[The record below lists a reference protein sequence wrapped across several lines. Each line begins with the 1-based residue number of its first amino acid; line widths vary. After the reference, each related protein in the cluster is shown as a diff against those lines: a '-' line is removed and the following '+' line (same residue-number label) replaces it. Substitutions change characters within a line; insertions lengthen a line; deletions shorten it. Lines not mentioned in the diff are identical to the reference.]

1 MPCRVLSYL
10 CLHLTDF
17 LLMIRGVEGRA
28 SWQSSAQTWAS
39 QVRERMTPQRGEQL
53 IFRYSSLVF
62 ADSP

>member
-10 CLHLTDF
+10 YLHLTY
-17 LLMIRGVEGRA
+17 LLMICGVEGRA
-28 SWQSSAQTWAS
+28 SWQRSAQPWAS
-39 QVRERMTPQRGEQL
+39 QVRDRMAPQRGEQL